1 MLIYKTI
8 SYCIMHFIVAFLVA
22 YALTR
27 DLVVA
32 ASIGVIEP
40 IVQTFAYAAHERIW
54 AKKIHRKAIKK
65 DLNAD
70 DNLRP

>member
-8 SYCIMHFIVAFLVA
+8 SYCIMHFIVAFIVA

-40 IVQTFAYAAHERIW
+40 IVQTFAYAAHERFW
-54 AKKIHRKAIKK
+54 AKKIGKKAAKN
-65 DLNAD
+65 DLNLD
-70 DNLRP
+70 DDLRP